1 MRSQWNLKTKQKK
14 IVPFASQINGAGL
27 IEIFLNQSQGL
38 SWVMRC
44 ESKQVACACE
54 WQGKYFTHLMVPR
67 KSSLPNCRNINTK
80 QWPPSCPLDHRKAV
94 TSHCRGDYQVLGF
107 VSAPFSI
114 IFRFHEARE
123 VLIICAEMHWIAPF
137 SKTCPK
143 QVLPWIIASE
153 RCKQCLPCAQ
163 IPTGVRCS
171 VLDLSED
178 PVNQD
183 FWNEHP
189 IEGRRFARENSVF
202 LLGNKDNS

>member
-1 MRSQWNLKTKQKK
+1 MKASKWHVLVSGRGNISPIWWYHENLLCQT
-14 IVPFASQINGAGL
+14 P
-27 IEIFLNQSQGL
+27 
-38 SWVMRC
+38 
-44 ESKQVACACE
+44 
-54 WQGKYFTHLMVPR
+54 Y
-67 KSSLPNCRNINTK
+67 INTK
-80 QWPPSCPLDHRKAV
+80 HWPPSCPLGHRKAV

-114 IFRFHEARE
+114 IFRFHEVRE
-123 VLIICAEMHWIAPF
+123 TLIIWAEMHWIAPF

-163 IPTGVRCS
+163 IPTGVHCS
-171 VLDLSED
+171 VLDLSEN

-189 IEGRRFARENSVF
+189 IEGRCFVFFLFFFWETKTTHSNGDMKQILPSVSCPLGW
-202 LLGNKDNS
+202 LL